1 MEIVCLGLLESIK
14 TVNRFK
20 LLKKYKICPP
30 YYTEY
35 PWIGVPQP
43 RIWEGHHRPGYP
55 PSLINMQIDSGPAT
69 LKIDSDRPSQASQ
82 TLHSLMDKVHLRTFA
97 QEALHSLKRHYTFA
111 QEALHSRKRHYIR
124 SRGATFTQEALHSLK
139 MHYIRSTGTTVYI
152 HARGATVH
160 LKGWPKIDELLYS
173 KYKTNLLMDNT
184 HYCTFTYERTL
195 HSQNYEHYH
204 LTQELNS
211 F

>member
-20 LLKKYKICPP
+20 LVKKYKICPP

-82 TLHSLMDKVHLRTFA
+82 TLHSLMDTVHLRTFA

-124 SRGATFTQEALHSLK
+124 TRGTTFAQEALHSRKRHYIRSRCTTFAQEALLYTFTQEALL
-139 MHYIRSTGTTVYI
+139 YI
-152 HARGATVH
+152 
-160 LKGWPKIDELLYS
+160 
-173 KYKTNLLMDNT
+173 
-184 HYCTFTYERTL
+184 
-195 HSQNYEHYH
+195 
-204 LTQELNS
+204 
-211 F
+211 